1 VSWASKARS
10 TAGPGSDADK
20 PELAIAGGG
29 SGTHPVGVMA
39 RSWHVPRVL
48 PKQSSAQAGR
58 GQVGRTGSGG
68 RGTSTVSGRTA
79 RPLAE
84 AVCGVLRALRGAVTS
99 VQSVLLVAFSPRVQE
114 SLGAGLEA

>member
-1 VSWASKARS
+1 
-10 TAGPGSDADK
+10 
-20 PELAIAGGG
+20 
-29 SGTHPVGVMA
+29 
-39 RSWHVPRVL
+39 VPRRHLLHEGSAALVL
-48 PKQSSAQAGR
+48 VLLRQSSAQAGR
-58 GQVGRTGSGG
+58 GQAGRTASGG

-114 SLGAGLEA
+114 LWEQAWKPDQPQGGRPKHARWPSGSV